1 MSTPE
6 PRIGAR
12 RARLRLYG
20 AKALLPLA
28 LASLLVACGN
38 PGQTRV
44 AETDE
49 TVDKVRSLDQP
60 GPRGSMRRDQ

>member
-1 MSTPE
+1 MSTSE

-12 RARLRLYG
+12 RARLRLYD
-20 AKALLPLA
+20 AKALLPFA

-60 GPRGSMRRDQ
+60 WPRGSRRRDQ